1 MCRSRVAPFI
11 EGGFMNIY
19 IFDMDGTLTPAR
31 QPMTPDFAFRFLPWL
46 KAHMAYLAAG
56 SNYEKVTEQ
65 LLPDAVSAFSGIYSS
80 MGNVFHKKSNEV
92 YRNEIKLNK
101 EMLQYLERCRRNTAY
116 DGKLFGNYL
125 ELRTGMLNFSVLGRN
140 CPFSER
146 ARYSEWDAVHRE
158 RETIAKEMNEKFPE
172 YDSSVGGKI
181 SIDIVTKGCGKEQV
195 AARIREA
202 HPNDK
207 LIFFG
212 DRTEKGGN
220 DYKLAETLR
229 QMDNTEVVPVTTP
242 DDVLTYL
249 GI

>member
-1 MCRSRVAPFI
+1 
-11 EGGFMNIY
+11 MNIY

-31 QPMTPDFAFRFLPWL
+31 QQMTPDFAFRFLPWL

-65 LLPDAVSAFSGIYSS
+65 LPPDAVSAFSGIYSS
-80 MGNVFHKKSNEV
+80 MGNVFHKKGEEIF
-92 YRNEIKLNK
+92 RNEIKLNK
-101 EMLQYLERCRRNTAY
+101 EMLQCLERFRRNTTY

-125 ELRTGMLNFSVLGRN
+125 ELRPGMLNFSVLGRN

-146 ARYSEWDAVHRE
+146 ARYNEWDNEHHE
-158 RETIAKEMNEKFPE
+158 REMIAKEMNEKFPE
-172 YDSSVGGKI
+172 YETSLGGKI
-181 SIDIVTKGCGKEQV
+181 SLDIVTKGCGKEQI
-195 AARIREA
+195 AARVREA

-220 DYKLAETLR
+220 DYTLAEALR
-229 QMDNTEVVPVTTP
+229 KMANTEVVAVTSP
-242 DDVLTYL
+242 DDVLKYL
-249 GI
+249 EI

>member
-1 MCRSRVAPFI
+1 
-11 EGGFMNIY
+11 
-19 IFDMDGTLTPAR
+19 
-31 QPMTPDFAFRFLPWL
+31 
-46 KAHMAYLAAG
+46 
-56 SNYEKVTEQ
+56 
-65 LLPDAVSAFSGIYSS
+65 
-80 MGNVFHKKSNEV
+80 
-92 YRNEIKLNK
+92 
-101 EMLQYLERCRRNTAY
+101 
-116 DGKLFGNYL
+116 
-125 ELRTGMLNFSVLGRN
+125 
-140 CPFSER
+140 
-146 ARYSEWDAVHRE
+146 
-158 RETIAKEMNEKFPE
+158 MNEKFPE

>member
-1 MCRSRVAPFI
+1 
-11 EGGFMNIY
+11 MNIY

-31 QPMTPDFAFRFLPWL
+31 QPMMPDFAFRFLPWL

-65 LLPDAVSAFSGIYSS
+65 LPPDAVSSFSGIYSS
-80 MGNVFHKKSNEV
+80 MGNVFHKKGEEI

-101 EMLQYLERCRRNTAY
+101 EMLQYLERCRRNTTY
-116 DGKLFGNYL
+116 TGNLFGNYL
-125 ELRTGMLNFSVLGRN
+125 ELRPGMLNFSVLGRN

-146 ARYSEWDAVHRE
+146 SKYNEWDNEHHE
-158 RETIAKEMNEKFPE
+158 REKIAEEMNEKFPE
-172 YDSSVGGKI
+172 YETSLGGKI
-181 SIDIVTKGCGKEQV
+181 SLDIVTKGCGKEQI

-220 DYKLAETLR
+220 DYALAEALR
-229 QMDNTEVVPVTTP
+229 QMENTEVVAVTSP
-242 DDVLTYL
+242 EDVLTYL